1 MSDVELEDALS
12 CNDEVLNEIYQY
24 HDPPVPGIIR
34 YIVVVINDLTYPL
47 LAQIACILLCYISCG
62 GDRKRPD

>member
-12 CNDEVLNEIYQY
+12 CNDEVLNEVYQY

-34 YIVVVINDLTYPL
+34 YIVADINYLTYPL
-47 LAQIACILLCYISCG
+47 SAQRACVLLCCISRG